1 MEQQRSV
8 KGPTITLLIVG
19 CVALLILVML
29 NLIAGG
35 RAQDAFG
42 VVNESRETRSL
53 AASLRS
59 ALQAAESSQ
68 RGYLLTRNEIYL
80 APFATAATEAER
92 NLGLLKERAA
102 SYGDPAMQRL
112 DTLVQDKLAEL
123 NESVE
128 LQRDGQTD
136 EAHKIIATHRGK
148 ALMDEANVFLS
159 AITRSAERALT
170 DAVEQQ
176 QDSLQILSISTYLAV
191 LLVFAVTAGVYVIQ
205 RSFVHDLRRANDEI
219 RSINDDLERRVE
231 ERTHDLEVARDR
243 AEMLLAEVN
252 HRVANSLTM
261 VASMVAMQARASGNE
276 EVRKILANT
285 QARINAVATVHK
297 QLYSSTEVQ
306 TIALDDFL
314 PKLVEDIEGSMR
326 GEGLSARVSKE
337 VEQIALT
344 TDQTIS
350 LGIILSEWVT
360 NAYKYAYPDRSG
372 DIRVKLRKAGDGTAI
387 LSVEDDGIGRG
398 QEPVAQG
405 TGLGSKLVQAMA
417 TALGGKISYVDRN
430 PGTEARLIL
439 PLSLGARGSA
449 NA

>member
-1 MEQQRSV
+1 
-8 KGPTITLLIVG
+8 PTITLLIVG

>member
-8 KGPTITLLIVG
+8 KGQTITLLIVG
-19 CVALLILVML
+19 CVALLILVLL
-29 NLIAGG
+29 NLIAGS
-35 RAQDAFG
+35 RAQEAFG
-42 VVNESRETRSL
+42 MVNDSREKRSL
-53 AASLRS
+53 ADSLRS

-68 RGYLLTRNEIYL
+68 RGYVLTRNEIYL
-80 APFATAATEAER
+80 APFATAAKEAER
-92 NLGLLKERAA
+92 SLELLKESAA
-102 SYGDPAMQRL
+102 SSGGPALQRL
-112 DTLVQDKLAEL
+112 DTLVHDKLAEL

-128 LQRDGQTD
+128 LQREGRTED
-136 EAHKIIATHRGK
+136 AHKIIATHRGK
-148 ALMDEANVFLS
+148 ALMDEANVFIS
-159 AITRSAERALT
+159 AITRSAERDLT
-170 DAVEQQ
+170 DAVQRQ
-176 QDSLQILSISTYLAV
+176 QDSLRLLSVSTYLAV
-191 LLVFAVTAGVYVIQ
+191 LFVFAVTAGVYVIQ

-219 RSINDDLERRVE
+219 RSINEDLERRVE
-231 ERTHDLEVARDR
+231 ERTHDLAVARDR

-261 VASMVAMQARASGNE
+261 VASMVGMQARASGNE

-285 QARINAVATVHK
+285 QARINAVGTVHK
-297 QLYSSTEVQ
+297 QLYSTTEVQ

-326 GEGLSARVSKE
+326 GEGLSARVSQE
-337 VEQIALT
+337 VDQIALT

-360 NAYKYAYPDRSG
+360 NAYKYAYPNRSG

-398 QEPVAQG
+398 QEPVVQG

-439 PLSLGARGSA
+439 PLGSA

>member
-1 MEQQRSV
+1 
-8 KGPTITLLIVG
+8 
-19 CVALLILVML
+19 
-29 NLIAGG
+29 
-35 RAQDAFG
+35 
-42 VVNESRETRSL
+42 
-53 AASLRS
+53 
-59 ALQAAESSQ
+59 
-68 RGYLLTRNEIYL
+68 
-80 APFATAATEAER
+80 
-92 NLGLLKERAA
+92 
-102 SYGDPAMQRL
+102 
-112 DTLVQDKLAEL
+112 L

-128 LQRDGQTD
+128 LQREGRTED
-136 EAHKIIATHRGK
+136 AHKIIATHRGK
-148 ALMDEANVFLS
+148 ALMDEANVFIS
-159 AITRSAERALT
+159 AITRSAERDLT
-170 DAVEQQ
+170 DAVQRQ
-176 QDSLQILSISTYLAV
+176 QDSLRLLSVSTYLAV
-191 LLVFAVTAGVYVIQ
+191 LFVFAVTAGVYVIQ

-219 RSINDDLERRVE
+219 RSINEDLERRVE
-231 ERTHDLEVARDR
+231 ERTHDLAVARDR

-261 VASMVAMQARASGNE
+261 VASMVGMQARASGNE

-285 QARINAVATVHK
+285 QARINAVGTVHK
-297 QLYSSTEVQ
+297 QLYSTTEVQ

-326 GEGLSARVSKE
+326 GEGLSARVSQE
-337 VEQIALT
+337 VDQIALT

-360 NAYKYAYPDRSG
+360 NAYKYAYPNRSG

-398 QEPVAQG
+398 QEPVVQG

-430 PGTEARLIL
+430 PGTEARLVL
-439 PLSLGARGSA
+439 PLGSA